1 MTDENENGFTERSS
15 GIFSFPKWLL
25 LRGLNGVE
33 RDAIWQLSHTIG
45 A

>member
-25 LRGLNGVE
+25 LEGLNGVE
-33 RDAIWQLSHTIG
+33 RGAILQLSNTIR